1 MTAFCL
7 LEIYFMI
14 AYRHCDG
21 VELDGMK
28 KIGAFFMVLSWQG
41 KIPLLV
47 LLLFGKHGERRTLV
61 FLNINTWID
70 RTNKAIAL

>member
-1 MTAFCL
+1 
-7 LEIYFMI
+7 MI

-47 LLLFGKHGERRTLV
+47 LLLLESMAKGEHS
-61 FLNINTWID
+61 FS
-70 RTNKAIAL
+70 